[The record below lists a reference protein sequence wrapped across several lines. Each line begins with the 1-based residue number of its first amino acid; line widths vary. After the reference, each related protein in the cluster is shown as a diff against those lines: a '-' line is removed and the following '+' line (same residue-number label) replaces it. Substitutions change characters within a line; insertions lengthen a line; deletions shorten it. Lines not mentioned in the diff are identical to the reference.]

1 MKEEQLTGGTP
12 TGDMPVAEK
21 TEVKPPAEMPSADM
35 NAVRAGKM
43 PGEEPAMHE
52 THTGKMPGE

>member
-1 MKEEQLTGGTP
+1 MNEEQLTGGTP
-12 TGDMPVAEK
+12 TRDMPVPVT
-21 TEVKPPAEMPSADM
+21 TEANPPVDLPSGEM

-52 THTGKMPGE
+52 AHTDKMPGE